1 MLHHYESTLYATK
14 ALVNSQEKYPHI
26 KCFYFYFLYLLY
38 DGQYYSIR
46 VCRKEVQIL
55 FFIRINL
62 LYLVL
67 FLATY
72 KNNRGSLLVFN
83 PRPQLLVVVAQA
95 SQGQIDPINGAY
107 SYILVGDALYN
118 NLPAFWL
125 SRQFKG
131 LSRLRVYN
139 PHLVEAAHL
148 IRKRFFS
155 SFYTPKVLP

>member
-1 MLHHYESTLYATK
+1 MKAHYMPPRRWSTLKKSILILSVSIFTFFIYYMMDSTTPFAF
-14 ALVNSQEKYPHI
+14 AARRCKYFSLSELI
-26 KCFYFYFLYLLY
+26 YYTWFYFWPPTKITEALCWF
-38 DGQYYSIR
+38 
-46 VCRKEVQIL
+46 
-55 FFIRINL
+55 
-62 LYLVL
+62 
-67 FLATY
+67 
-72 KNNRGSLLVFN
+72 FN